1 MLERLA
7 PRRGSTRPAKRVGR
21 GPGSGTGKTSGR
33 GMKGQGKRSA
43 GRETPFG
50 FEGGQMPLAR
60 RLPKRGFFNPHSV
73 TYQIVNVA
81 SLSVFKAGSTVDTEA
96 LLAQGLIR
104 RNGGGVQN
112 IARIT
117 ELRNRILF
125 TFGMLAV
132 YRLGAFV
139 VTPGINA
146 EVIRDFFQQMQG
158 TMFGLFS
165 MFTGGALEQLSIFSL
180 GIMPY
185 ISASIIF
192 QLLTIVIPHLDAL
205 KKEGE
210 QGRKK
215 INQYTRYATV
225 GLAMFQGILIAVAL
239 EKGQFGEGAVA
250 FPGWGF
256 RLMCMITLTTGTAFI
271 MWLGEQITERGIGNG
286 ISLIIFAGI
295 IINIP
300 SGIGQLVQLIRT
312 DQFSILQTLTF
323 AAIGVSVIAFVVVV
337 ERGQRRIPIQHAR
350 RVVGKRVQQG
360 GMSYF
365 PLRVNTAGVIP
376 AIFASSLLLFP
387 FTIGQFT
394 DSPAVQRFIDTFM
407 NPSSLVY
414 ESIYIGLIIFFCY
427 FYTAIM
433 INPDDVAE
441 NIKKSGAYVPGIR
454 PGKNTADYID
464 RVLTRVTL
472 IGAIYMSAVCVLPTV
487 LALNMNVP
495 FYFGGTALLIVVGV
509 GLDTIGQ
516 IEAHLV
522 SRQYEGFVRGT
533 RIRGRLGQ

>member
-1 MLERLA
+1 M
-7 PRRGSTRPAKRVGR
+7 
-21 GPGSGTGKTSGR
+21 
-33 GMKGQGKRSA
+33 
-43 GRETPFG
+43 
-50 FEGGQMPLAR
+50 
-60 RLPKRGFFNPHSV
+60 
-73 TYQIVNVA
+73 I
-81 SLSVFKAGSTVDTEA
+81 
-96 LLAQGLIR
+96 
-104 RNGGGVQN
+104 GGVQN

-132 YRLGAFV
+132 YRLGAFI

-146 EVIRDFFQQMQG
+146 DVIRGFFQQMQG

-165 MFTGGALEQLSIFSL
+165 MFSGGALEQLSIFSL

-192 QLLTIVIPHLDAL
+192 QLLTVVIPHLEAL

-215 INQYTRYATV
+215 INQYTRYATI
-225 GLAMFQGILIAVAL
+225 GLALFQGMLIAVAL
-239 EKGQFGEGAVA
+239 ENGQFGQGAVA

-300 SGIGQLVQLIRT
+300 SGIGRLVQLIRT
-312 DQFSILQTLTF
+312 DQFSILQALTF
-323 AAIGVSVIAFVVVV
+323 IAIGVAVIGFVVVV

-394 DSPAVQRFIDTFM
+394 DSPAVQSFIDTYL
-407 NPSSLVY
+407 NPASMVYQAVYISLIV
-414 ESIYIGLIIFFCY
+414 FFCY

-454 PGKNTADYID
+454 PGKNTADYIN
-464 RVLTRVTL
+464 RVLTRITL
-472 IGAIYMSAVCVLPTV
+472 VGAIYMSAVCVLPTI
-487 LALNMNVP
+487 LAVKMNVP
-495 FYFGGTALLIVVGV
+495 FYFGGTALLICVGV

-522 SRQYEGFVRGT
+522 SRQYEGFVKGT